1 MVGLLRRVAARGT
14 YIGARVPSATAPSK
28 RRDDLRAGDYVTVIL
43 AWLIPGSGHYLLGQR
58 QRGII
63 FAVALHA
70 LFLGGVFLGGLRV
83 LSPPRQ
89 PIWGYTQ
96 YVAGWPMIIGTEL
109 KNRLIGSHAP
119 LPVGTS
125 PKIQDVGTVY
135 CGLAGMLNLLVIF
148 DVLVR
153 ISNGETA
160 EAAAA
165 RDVGL
170 TAAQKGET

>member
-1 MVGLLRRVAARGT
+1 MPTNAV
-14 YIGARVPSATAPSK
+14 SN
-28 RRDDLRAGDYVTVIL
+28 RRDDLRVGDYVTVIL

-58 QRGII
+58 RRGIV

-70 LFLGGVFLGGLRV
+70 LFFGGVLLGGLRV

-96 YVAGWPMIIGTEL
+96 YIVGWPMLIGTEL
-109 KNRLIGSHAP
+109 KSRLINPNAP

-153 ISNGETA
+153 ISNGESA
-160 EAAAA
+160 ENQPGGAGREPPKAGFEKTGA
-165 RDVGL
+165 
-170 TAAQKGET
+170 T